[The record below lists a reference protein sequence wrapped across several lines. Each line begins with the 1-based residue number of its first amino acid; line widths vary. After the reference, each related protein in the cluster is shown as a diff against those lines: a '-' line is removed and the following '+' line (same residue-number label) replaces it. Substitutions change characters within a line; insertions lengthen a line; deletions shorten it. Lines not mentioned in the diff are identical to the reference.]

1 MKAIVKNSRLALY
14 ALAIIGICLWWEAA
28 VAQTVTEYKLFW
40 PAKENGKKGNR
51 LSIRNAQP
59 GASINVY
66 GEKRGGG
73 LSEKPFYVGKIKP
86 DGTIEKFIEDPPA
99 PGVGYSRFVVI
110 IEQLDMNGQP
120 VMRNG
125 KPVQQNFK
133 GLIRTNGL
141 KNDEWYP
148 IDKPPLSLGI
158 PGGALQN
165 LNGLPFDFGASV
177 CVANLDGSGEVW
189 DSLDL
194 ANLSAT
200 ETYAFSSL
208 SVYQN
213 LSSEFFDA
221 SAFDSGEAIAT
232 GTLSLDA
239 YADSQTADVG
249 SQTVAAEALDM
260 DEALDIVQD
269 GAIVD
274 SPVFIGSSTGDEESG
289 IALGLYTAEPDS
301 YDLII
306 GTAAPVLDDGNLG
319 EADYFA
325 FAHECDVIG
334 GVQ

>member
-1 MKAIVKNSRLALY
+1 MKAIVKNSRLALW
-14 ALAIIGICLWWEAA
+14 ALAIIGTCLWWEVA

-66 GEKRGGG
+66 GEKRDGG

-86 DGTIEKFIEDPPA
+86 DGTIEIFMEDPPA

-110 IEQLDMNGQP
+110 IEVLDMNGRP
-120 VMRNG
+120 VIRNG
-125 KPVQQNFK
+125 KPVQLNFK

-141 KNDEWYP
+141 KNEWYP

-158 PGGALQN
+158 PGGALRN

-177 CVANLDGSGEVW
+177 CVASLDGSGEVW

-194 ANLSAT
+194 TNLSAT

-239 YADSQTADVG
+239 YADSQTADM
-249 SQTVAAEALDM
+249 TMATE
-260 DEALDIVQD
+260 EE
-269 GAIVD
+269 GAIAD

-306 GTAAPVLDDGNLG
+306 GTAAPVLDDGSLG
-319 EADYFA
+319 EAEYFA
-325 FAHECDVIG
+325 FAHACDVIG